1 VNPVDRLVVQA
12 IVSIAQGMGKKTV
25 AEFVADATSV
35 CVLRDSGVQYAQGY
49 HIGLPRPIAEVLPA
63 MEDARQVG
71 AVAIG

>member
-25 AEFVADATSV
+25 AEFVADAASV